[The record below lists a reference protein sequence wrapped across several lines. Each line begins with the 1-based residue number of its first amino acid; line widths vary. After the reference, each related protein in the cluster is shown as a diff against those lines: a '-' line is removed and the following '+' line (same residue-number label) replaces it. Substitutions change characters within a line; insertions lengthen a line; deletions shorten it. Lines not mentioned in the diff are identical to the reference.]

1 LSTHASSEGRSPGVE
16 WGAMPE
22 RTVLGGAETELPKL
36 RHVHLGGS
44 SEPQLGFSKILNR
57 TSRHSTALNSA
68 PVSCNLPRTSL
79 NFCDWPRGDPRHGV
93 AVADFP
99 QPTRRNKGPWKADGP
114 VIIHL

>member
-1 LSTHASSEGRSPGVE
+1 
-16 WGAMPE
+16 MPE
-22 RTVLGGAETELPKL
+22 RTVLGGAENELPKL

-44 SEPQLGFSKILNR
+44 SDPQLGFSQILNR

-99 QPTRRNKGPWKADGP
+99 QPTRTNNWPWKADGP